1 MMMRKASGGEEK
13 KKTKNKLEGERIK
26 YDTGK
31 ETNRREEK

>member
-1 MMMRKASGGEEK
+1 MMMRKTSGGEEEK
-13 KKTKNKLEGERIK
+13 KKNKLEGERIK